1 MSIKSELES
10 LWQQLKPSG
19 AQLVAVSKTHPA
31 EAIEEAYAAGQRIFG
46 ESTAQELS
54 AKHER
59 LPKDI
64 EWHFIGHLQSN
75 KVKYIAPFVQ
85 LIHAVDSEKLLQT
98 IHKEGLKNARQIDCL
113 LQVHIALEENKY
125 GFDETELLELLNSGR
140 LADYPNARIC
150 GLMGIATNTSD
161 EQHLHG
167 EFAGLQQL
175 FERLKA
181 SHFASATHFNQLSM
195 GMSADY
201 PLALQHG
208 ATLVRVGSLI
218 FGNRSYAQ
226 G

>member
-10 LWQQLKPSG
+10 LWKELQPTS

-31 EAIEEAYAAGQRIFG
+31 TAIQEAYVAGQRIFG

-54 AKHER
+54 AKHEQ

-98 IHKEGLKNARQIDCL
+98 IHKEGLKNERQIDCL

-125 GFDETELLELLNSGR
+125 GFDEAELYELLNSDR
-140 LADYPNARIC
+140 LQTYTHARIS
-150 GLMGIATNTSD
+150 GLMGIATNTED
-161 EQHLHG
+161 AEHLHA
-167 EFAGLQQL
+167 EFERLQQL
-175 FERLKA
+175 FERVKA
-181 SHFASATHFNQLSM
+181 SYFGDAAHFSQLSM

-201 PLALQHG
+201 PLAVQHG

-218 FGNRSYAQ
+218 FGNRSYPSA
-226 G
+226 